1 MLPSAESS
9 AVAGR
14 QARICVLSGKLFAM
28 YARISSWPFGT
39 VPWAVTCTPAVS
51 NHDTHPSMRR
61 VAKSELKSRSAC
73 MTDSRSSA
81 VVIVSAYG
89 VPPEEEALH
98 AVRTARTSSGRMVG
112 PGRAMRGTLG
122 GSAVDFK
129 NGRKYYHHEPDC
141 ITTEAQRHR
150 ERRPARPLQ
159 VAVLCASVVMQSG
172 SLR

>member
-39 VPWAVTCTPAVS
+39 EPWAVTCTPAVS

-89 VPPEEEALH
+89 VPPEEEAEQ
-98 AVRTARTSSGRMVG
+98 AASNNRTKDWR
-112 PGRAMRGTLG
+112 MRG
-122 GSAVDFK
+122 
-129 NGRKYYHHEPDC
+129 
-141 ITTEAQRHR
+141 
-150 ERRPARPLQ
+150 
-159 VAVLCASVVMQSG
+159 G
-172 SLR
+172 SLALLRGTCGGAPSRSSMDLG